1 MIPFAEYIPDQ
12 PALENKG
19 STEAKNVVPALTGY
33 RCLKDLQPFSG
44 ASTDK
49 LLSVFAGKDD
59 DGLAS
64 IYAGDAGK
72 LYKFKSLD
80 SSLEDKSKAGGY
92 STTVNNYWDF
102 VQFGEQ
108 LLATNFNDAIQTN
121 TVSQSTLFSDL
132 SGSPPRSKFL
142 EVVRDQV
149 FCGYTN
155 DPADGTKPYRLRWS
169 GINDATSW
177 TSGTNLSDF
186 QDIVD
191 VGDCTGLVGGEFLIA
206 LFERAIVRGQF
217 VGAPLVYQFD
227 QIHTRGCAVPG
238 SVASLG
244 PQQVFFLSDDG
255 FYMLSG
261 NDLQPIGAE
270 KVDNF
275 FFNRLKE
282 NDRVNIRAAVDPIA
296 QVVVWAYPSVDSADG
311 SNDEMLIYNFFLNRW
326 SRAVLSADNVAQIF
340 TAASSLED
348 LDAISNSI
356 DTLPASLDSKIFMG
370 GTFFFAATKD
380 KKIQSFTGSCLPA
393 TIETSEFQ
401 VKTGRSI
408 VNTVIP
414 YVTGSAAQISAAV
427 GTRNIQTEN
436 LTFGTAST
444 VNAEGFCPVRS
455 EGRFHRV
462 RVNITDD
469 FTQAQGIDVDVQE
482 LGLR

>member
-49 LLSVFAGKDD
+49 LLSIFAGKDD

-80 SSLEDKSKAGGY
+80 SSLEDKSKSGGY
-92 STTVNNYWDF
+92 STTINNYWDF

-108 LLATNFNDAIQTN
+108 LLATNFNDPIQTN
-121 TVSQSTLFSDL
+121 TVSQATLFSDL

-206 LFERAIVRGQF
+206 LFERAIVRGLF
-217 VGAPLVYQFD
+217 VGAPLVY
-227 QIHTRGCAVPG
+227 
-238 SVASLG
+238 
-244 PQQVFFLSDDG
+244 
-255 FYMLSG
+255 
-261 NDLQPIGAE
+261 
-270 KVDNF
+270 
-275 FFNRLKE
+275 
-282 NDRVNIRAAVDPIA
+282 
-296 QVVVWAYPSVDSADG
+296 
-311 SNDEMLIYNFFLNRW
+311 
-326 SRAVLSADNVAQIF
+326 
-340 TAASSLED
+340 
-348 LDAISNSI
+348 
-356 DTLPASLDSKIFMG
+356 
-370 GTFFFAATKD
+370 
-380 KKIQSFTGSCLPA
+380 
-393 TIETSEFQ
+393 
-401 VKTGRSI
+401 
-408 VNTVIP
+408 
-414 YVTGSAAQISAAV
+414 
-427 GTRNIQTEN
+427 
-436 LTFGTAST
+436 
-444 VNAEGFCPVRS
+444 
-455 EGRFHRV
+455 
-462 RVNITDD
+462 
-469 FTQAQGIDVDVQE
+469 
-482 LGLR
+482 